1 LPCAV
6 QCQVIF
12 LMAKFHSPDLLAED
26 SIVLCVAAAEVYPSS
41 VRCKAHGMSAAV
53 GKLGALTP
61 TILFNYI
68 SDRTKFWVVCWAGML
83 GFLVTLIFVPDATG
97 KSSEIVRSNAHLH
110 KLAVV
115 RQDDAEYW
123 HVMCFMH
130 LAAQ

>member
-1 LPCAV
+1 
-6 QCQVIF
+6 
-12 LMAKFHSPDLLAED
+12 MAKSHSADLLAEV
-26 SIVLCVAAAEVYPSS
+26 SIVLCVTAAEVYPSS
-41 VRCKAHGMSAAV
+41 VRCKAHGMPAAV

-97 KSSEIVRSNAHLH
+97 KSSETVRSNAHLH
-110 KLAVV
+110 KPAVV

-130 LAAQ
+130 PAAQ